1 MATSPHAAYD
11 SNRNIRQIQKK
22 TDAYDMTGDD
32 FDINEANLNNRNTVG
47 LSDSNKNANSMYE

>member
-22 TDAYDMTGDD
+22 MDNQDMTGDD
-32 FDINEANLNNRNTVG
+32 FDLNDVNLNNRVTVG
-47 LSDSNKNANSMYE
+47 FSDSNTSNSKYN

>member
-22 TDAYDMTGDD
+22 MDNQDMTGDD
-32 FDINEANLNNRNTVG
+32 FDLNDVNLNNRLTVG
-47 LSDSNKNANSMYE
+47 LSDSNASNSKYN